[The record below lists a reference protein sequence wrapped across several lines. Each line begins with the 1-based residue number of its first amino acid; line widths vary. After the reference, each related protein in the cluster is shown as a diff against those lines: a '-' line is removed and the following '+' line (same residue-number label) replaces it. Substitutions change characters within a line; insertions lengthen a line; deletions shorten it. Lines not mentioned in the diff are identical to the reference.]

1 MFFLVQRQK
10 TEMDGLAPFN
20 ISVFNLSDKK
30 HDMKQEYFFSRI
42 TRKKL

>member
-1 MFFLVQRQK
+1 MFFLVQMQK
-10 TEMDGLAPFN
+10 TEKDGLAPFN

-30 HDMKQEYFFSRI
+30 HDMEQEYFFARI